1 MRFRCVIV
9 LLVLAVGFLW
19 GSVAGL
25 ADCEM
30 MGPTCDIQCAA
41 GSGIHIAATSPLAP
55 PLVAPHDVQQ
65 ADHRA
70 TADLTVIDP
79 PPEQTSLS
87 A

>member
-1 MRFRCVIV
+1 MRFRCVV
-9 LLVLAVGFLW
+9 ASLVLAVGFLW

-41 GSGIHIAATSPLAP
+41 GSGTHIAAASPLLP
-55 PLVAPHDVQQ
+55 PPAAPHDVQQ

-70 TADLTVIDP
+70 TAELTVIEP